1 MRGRIPT
8 VVNKVTTCITPGSSI
23 DVLVTDH
30 GIAVNPARPEIK
42 ERLLAAKLPIMS
54 IEELSERAYSLTGT
68 PAEIEYTDRIVGV
81 IRYRDGSIIDVV
93 KQVK

>member
-1 MRGRIPT
+1 MCWSPIMALPLTR
-8 VVNKVTTCITPGSSI
+8 
-23 DVLVTDH
+23 
-30 GIAVNPARPEIK
+30 PAHEIK